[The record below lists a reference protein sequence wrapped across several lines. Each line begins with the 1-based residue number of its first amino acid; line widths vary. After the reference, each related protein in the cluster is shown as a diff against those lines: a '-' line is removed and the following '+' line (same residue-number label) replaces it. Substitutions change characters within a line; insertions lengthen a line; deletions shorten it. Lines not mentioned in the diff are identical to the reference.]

1 MLLAAALFLFF
12 CFPSGFMYGSF
23 HTGISEIPGLS
34 IYYKI
39 YQAKMSDDKLLSV
52 TQAYNSIFSV
62 LDFSQ
67 QRLFFHF
74 PPFPW
79 PFSMSYERGNTPENT
94 WVQGKREYGHTMG
107 AHSLPY
113 PSQMSMHSKVSI
125 EKAQLNQT
133 AAICTFYSSAVQ
145 EHLLARRQ
153 RNISK

>member
-1 MLLAAALFLFF
+1 
-12 CFPSGFMYGSF
+12 MYGSF

-62 LDFSQ
+62 WDFSQ

-74 PPFPW
+74 
-79 PFSMSYERGNTPENT
+79 
-94 WVQGKREYGHTMG
+94 V
-107 AHSLPY
+107 
-113 PSQMSMHSKVSI
+113 SMHSKVSI
-125 EKAQLNQT
+125 KKAQLNQT
-133 AAICTFYSSAVQ
+133 AAICTFNSSAVQ
-145 EHLLARRQ
+145 EHLLASRQ